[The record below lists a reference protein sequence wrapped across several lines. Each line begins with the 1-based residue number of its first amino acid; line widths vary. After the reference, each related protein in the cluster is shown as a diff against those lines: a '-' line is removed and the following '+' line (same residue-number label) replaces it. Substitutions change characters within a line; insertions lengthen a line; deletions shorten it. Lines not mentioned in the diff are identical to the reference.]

1 MSLYNNIFDAHAH
14 YDDKWFDDDRFELLE
29 NIHTKGVCGIVNNA
43 VNLETAKTCIEYA
56 EKYDFMYAAVG
67 FHPENLENI
76 PDNYLEQLA
85 QLSKHKKVVA
95 IGETGL
101 DYHWDIPKD
110 LQKRVF
116 EEQIR
121 LSLDLEM
128 PLIVHDREAHG
139 DVYDL
144 LRKYKPNAL
153 VHCFSGSVELM
164 REAVRMGM
172 YISLGGVVTFK
183 NARHSL
189 EVASE
194 IPLDRLL
201 LETDAPYMAPVPFRG
216 KRCDSSMII
225 YAAEKIASLRNIIPA
240 GKPDPQQRHHPAAG
254 PFLRRAVSDP
264 QGLPRPQA
272 LEAGRRGQ
280 RRSDRVRPGIRPSGR
295 LGPSAA
301 VRVKLSRPVPPL
313 SREFPVDNRD
323 RACYI
328 EG

>member
-1 MSLYNNIFDAHAH
+1 MLGG
-14 YDDKWFDDDRFELLE
+14 
-29 NIHTKGVCGIVNNA
+29 GVVVQVVRGLRAQLCRHRLVVFVG
-43 VNLETAKTCIEYA
+43 
-56 EKYDFMYAAVG
+56 VG
-67 FHPENLENI
+67 FGQQLLGQCERLGFVVVLLVR
-76 PDNYLEQLA
+76 LEQLA
-85 QLSKHKKVVA
+85 QLSKLKKVVA

-216 KRCDSSMII
+216 KRCDSSMIV
-225 YAAEKIASLRNIIPA
+225 YAAEKIASLRNMSISELLQITC
-240 GKPDPQQRHHPAAG
+240 
-254 PFLRRAVSDP
+254 
-264 QGLPRPQA
+264 
-272 LEAGRRGQ
+272 
-280 RRSDRVRPGIRPSGR
+280 
-295 LGPSAA
+295 
-301 VRVKLSRPVPPL
+301 
-313 SREFPVDNRD
+313 DNAKRFYNID
-323 RACYI
+323 D
-328 EG
+328 